1 MKWLAEPEQQARW
14 AQHQGCFPI
23 RRSALEEMATYLE
36 EHPRYSAAAQLLE
49 EVWITEPNV
58 TGYAEC
64 GAEIGRMLNAV
75 TAGENLD
82 QWLSRTLLKCN
93 QVLADSVK

>member
-1 MKWLAEPEQQARW
+1 
-14 AQHQGCFPI
+14 
-23 RRSALEEMATYLE
+23 
-36 EHPRYSAAAQLLE
+36 
-49 EVWITEPNV
+49 V

-75 TAGENLD
+75 TAGEDLD